1 MKQVILK
8 SLMLRL
14 VTLTVIAA
22 AVVAL
27 VSWLLRKV
35 ERPSIQIAATQTIA
49 LTPQQITSIKAL
61 GEWEFVSVNDEEMV
75 DTVRKRLVSNDEL
88 VKIYYGTLRIG
99 IDLHETKPG
108 WIAASGDSVTVWLPM
123 AKLLDNDFI
132 DETRTRTFHE
142 SGKWSN
148 KDNEALYLRAHRQM
162 KQRCLTKEN
171 LHAAQENAR
180 TQMQQIMQ
188 AMGFRHITI
197 HIDSLQHP

>member
-61 GEWEFVSVNDEEMV
+61 GEWEFVSVNDE
-75 DTVRKRLVSNDEL
+75 
-88 VKIYYGTLRIG
+88 
-99 IDLHETKPG
+99 
-108 WIAASGDSVTVWLPM
+108 
-123 AKLLDNDFI
+123 
-132 DETRTRTFHE
+132 
-142 SGKWSN
+142 
-148 KDNEALYLRAHRQM
+148 
-162 KQRCLTKEN
+162 
-171 LHAAQENAR
+171 
-180 TQMQQIMQ
+180 
-188 AMGFRHITI
+188 
-197 HIDSLQHP
+197 